1 MNVGLT
7 GAMIGFLGAAIS
19 LAAFFFAWKMTKG
32 KPTARVAAM
41 IGAVSVSLLTA
52 AVTREF
58 MRELDKQA
66 VRPVDQPTK

>member
-7 GAMIGFLGAAIS
+7 GALIGFLGVAVS
-19 LAAFFFAWKMTKG
+19 LAAFWFAWKMTKG

-58 MRELDKQA
+58 IRELDKQA
-66 VRPVDQPTK
+66 VRSTDQPTR